1 IVCLKVTPVDLFWT
15 VMVQRFA
22 LTGLSV
28 MSTCIWSPA
37 FTAMLLIVMAGPGLI
52 SHQAEYGAKPLLTSC
67 SVPAWISVLS
77 VTRHNASTHPPPM
90 RGGVGGYSASAR
102 VWAGAVGAV
111 QSPDAW
117 WSIVPRF
124 SSVPWL

>member
-1 IVCLKVTPVDLFWT
+1 MAPVDLFWT

-37 FTAMLLIVMAGPGLI
+37 FTAMLLIVTAGPGMI
-52 SHQAEYGAKPLLTSC
+52 AHQAEYGAKPLLTSC
-67 SVPAWISVLS
+67 SVPAWIRVLS

-90 RGGVGGYSASAR
+90 PTHVAEYSASPLLCA
-102 VWAGAVGAV
+102 VAVGTA
-111 QSPDAW
+111 QSPDTW
-117 WSIVPRF
+117 WKNVLPFSIVP
-124 SSVPWL
+124 WL